1 MTKKIILG
9 GIVAGVLMF
18 IWSSLAHTVLPIGA
32 MGISTTANEDALIA
46 AFRANLSG
54 PGFYFLPGHQ
64 IMQAEQASGADR
76 QRAMDEWQS
85 KYGGGPWAV
94 MVYHPGGA
102 SLMEPRQL
110 VGEFASDLIAGLI
123 LAFALLMAA
132 ARVRSFV
139 GRVVFVVLLGLLPWI
154 IVDFSN
160 WNWYGFPFK
169 YEISQLL
176 DQGIGALLAGIAL
189 AWFFR
194 KE

>member
-9 GIVAGVLMF
+9 GIVAGVLIF

-32 MGISTTANEDALIA
+32 MGISTTANEDALVA
-46 AFRANLSG
+46 AFKANLSA
-54 PGFYFLPGHQ
+54 PGFYFIPGHQ

-94 MVYHPGGA
+94 MVYHQSGA
-102 SLMEPRQL
+102 SLLEPRQL
-110 VGEFASDLIAGLI
+110 VGEFASDLVAGLI
-123 LAFALLMAA
+123 MAFALLMAT
-132 ARVRSFV
+132 ARVRSLV
-139 GRVVFVVLLGLLPWI
+139 SRVVFVMLIGLLPWI

-189 AWFFR
+189 AI
-194 KE
+194 